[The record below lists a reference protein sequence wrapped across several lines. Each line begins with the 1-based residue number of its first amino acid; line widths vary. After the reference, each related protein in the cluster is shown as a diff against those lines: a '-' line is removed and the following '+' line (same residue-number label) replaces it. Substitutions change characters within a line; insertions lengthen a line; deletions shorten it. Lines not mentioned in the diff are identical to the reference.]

1 MPEPNGARMSPVAR
15 EPRTLPADSPLD
27 RKLLDDTGDVALIVM
42 AKTMVLYAMPL
53 LVLAMAA
60 TGASGMKLAGS
71 SRAPVIAT
79 KKRRMAVVAANG
91 IGVLVPSAIFLAWR
105 AGSGMFDT
113 WFYAVQALELTAG
126 AVNFALLAAN
136 ARTGRRMTRG
146 RRAVRRK

>member
-1 MPEPNGARMSPVAR
+1 MRPLAAIHISAGLMAMVLIVLFWTSTVAS
-15 EPRTLPADSPLD
+15 ELS
-27 RKLLDDTGDVALIVM
+27 GDVALIVM
-42 AKTMVLYAMPL
+42 AKTMVLYAMPF

-71 SRAPVIAT
+71 SRAPVIVT

-105 AGSGMFDT
+105 AGSGTFDM

-126 AVNFALLAAN
+126 AVNFTLLAAN

-146 RRAVRRK
+146 RRAAQRR

>member
-1 MPEPNGARMSPVAR
+1 MRPLAAIHISAGLMAMVLIGLFWTSTVAT
-15 EPRTLPADSPLD
+15 ELS
-27 RKLLDDTGDVALIVM
+27 GDVALIVM

-71 SRAPVIAT
+71 SRAPVIVT

-126 AVNFALLAAN
+126 AVNFTLLVAN
-136 ARTGRRMTRG
+136 VRTGRRMTRG
-146 RRAVRRK
+146 RRAARRK

>member
-1 MPEPNGARMSPVAR
+1 MRPLAAIHISAGLMAMVLIGLFWTSTVAT
-15 EPRTLPADSPLD
+15 ELS
-27 RKLLDDTGDVALIVM
+27 GDVALIVM

-71 SRAPVIAT
+71 SRAPVIVT

-91 IGVLVPSAIFLAWR
+91 IGVLVPSAVFLAWR
-105 AGSGMFDT
+105 AASGTFDA

-126 AVNFALLAAN
+126 SVNFVLLVAN

-146 RRAVRRK
+146 RRAAQRK